1 MSTPQVSE
9 RAGQISFFLL
19 MDHMRKKGL
28 QVNSAVMREADEL
41 TKNLNSLGITPKV
54 TRAEVIG
61 TMVELTRQ
69 VVADFE
75 ARLEKLVAQR

>member
-28 QVNSAVMREADEL
+28 QVNSAVIREADEL
-41 TKNLNSLGITPKV
+41 AKNLNALGIKPEVKTP
-54 TRAEVIG
+54 EVVGLIL
-61 TMVELTRQ
+61 ELTNKT
-69 VVADFE
+69 VADFE
-75 ARLEKLVAQR
+75 ARLQKYLAQN